1 MKRVRIALSG
11 AGGYG
16 GFYLPYLLEN
26 KWNLPMSSWAWW
38 SRNAGRVAACRTCE
52 AHGREGVRFRS
63 NRFTASGRRIS

>member
-38 SRNAGRVAACRTCE
+38 SRMPAAWQPAAPARRT
-52 AHGREGVRFRS
+52 A
-63 NRFTASGRRIS
+63 